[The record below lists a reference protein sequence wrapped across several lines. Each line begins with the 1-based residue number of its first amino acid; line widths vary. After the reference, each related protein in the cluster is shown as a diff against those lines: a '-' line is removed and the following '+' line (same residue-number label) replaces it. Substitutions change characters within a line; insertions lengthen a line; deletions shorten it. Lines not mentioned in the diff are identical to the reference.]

1 MKVKIRLRI
10 YYLLNSAK
18 ESKRNN
24 EAFIEYLLEIIFE
37 FDSPCAELKETLFS
51 KLKSLN
57 PATRYY
63 LDMMIDVADKQMI

>member
-1 MKVKIRLRI
+1 M
-10 YYLLNSAK
+10 
-18 ESKRNN
+18 
-24 EAFIEYLLEIIFE
+24 EIIFE
-37 FDSPCAELKETLFS
+37 FDSPCAELKEALFS